1 MGDTCMVHACYV
13 GDTWHDACMPCE
25 FVWSIKTGSI
35 EEKRGKKGK
44 KRRRKRE
51 RNKGLLRRILSN
63 SGIAGIFMNFGVKR
77 NLNWWVTHGM
87 VHAMWVTHGMMH
99 ACHVDLSDL

>member
-1 MGDTCMVHACYV
+1 MNFGVKRNLNWWVTHGMVHACYV

-44 KRRRKRE
+44 KKKEEKERE
-51 RNKGLLRRILSN
+51 IKGYQDE
-63 SGIAGIFMNFGVKR
+63 F
-77 NLNWWVTHGM
+77 
-87 VHAMWVTHGMMH
+87 
-99 ACHVDLSDL
+99 C